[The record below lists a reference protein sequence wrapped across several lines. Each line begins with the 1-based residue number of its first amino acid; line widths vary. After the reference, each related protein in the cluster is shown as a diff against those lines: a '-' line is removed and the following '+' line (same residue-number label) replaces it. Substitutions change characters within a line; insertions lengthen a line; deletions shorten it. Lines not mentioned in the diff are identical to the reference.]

1 MTDLIFQQGDAAPK
15 RLIIMLHGVGSS
27 ANDMAPLGQALSASL
42 PDARVLIPDGF
53 DPFDQGGA
61 GRQWFSVSGVTP
73 VNRTQRVDEALPRLL
88 DWIEKQRLDAGV
100 APEAVGL
107 FGFSQ
112 GAILALAAAARG
124 SHLGAAV
131 AVAGRLV
138 DPVQPASADSPSLL
152 LLHGTSDGVIP
163 VHEGADAARRLEDA
177 GYVIRFEQ
185 QEGQGHGVNA
195 PQIAAAAR
203 WFAG

>member
-61 GRQWFSVSGVTP
+61 GRQWFSVRGVTP
-73 VNRTQRVDEALPRLL
+73 ANRTQRVDEALPRLL
-88 DWIEKQRLDAGV
+88 DWIETQRLDAGV

-124 SHLGAAV
+124 APLGSVV

-138 DPVQPASADSPSLL
+138 DPVNPALAGSPRLL
-152 LLHGTSDGVIP
+152 LLHGKSDGVIP
-163 VHEGADAARRLEDA
+163 IHEGEAAAQRLVDA
-177 GYVIRFEQ
+177 GYLVRFEQ
-185 QEGQGHGVNA
+185 QDGQGHGVSA
-195 PQIAAAAR
+195 AQIATAVR
-203 WFAG
+203 WFSG

>member
-27 ANDMAPLGQALSASL
+27 ANDLAPLGQAISASL
-42 PDARVLIPDGF
+42 SDARVLIPDGF

-61 GRQWFSVSGVTP
+61 GRQWFSVRGVTP
-73 VNRTQRVDEALPRLL
+73 ANRTQRVDEALPRLL
-88 DWIEKQRLDAGV
+88 DWIEQERLDAGV

-124 SHLGAAV
+124 AHLGAVV
-131 AVAGRLV
+131 AAAGRLV
-138 DPVQPASADSPSLL
+138 DPVRPASAKSPRML
-152 LLHGTSDGVIP
+152 LLHGTSDAVIP
-163 VHEGADAARRLEDA
+163 IHEGADAARRLVDA
-177 GYVIRFEQ
+177 GYAVRFEQ
-185 QEGQGHGVNA
+185 QDGQGHGVSA

>member
-1 MTDLIFQQGDAAPK
+1 MADLIFQQGDAAPR

-27 ANDMAPLGQALSASL
+27 ANDMAPLGQALSDGL
-42 PDARVLIPDGF
+42 PDARILIPDGF
-53 DPFDQGGA
+53 DPFDMA
-61 GRQWFSVSGVTP
+61 PTGRQWFSVRGVTP
-73 VNRTQRVDEALPRLL
+73 ANRTQRVDEALPRLL

-100 APEAVGL
+100 APEAIGL

-124 SHLGAAV
+124 AHLGAVV

-138 DPVQPASADSPSLL
+138 DPVPRASAESPSLL
-152 LLHGTSDGVIP
+152 LLHGALDGVIP
-163 VHEGADAARRLEDA
+163 LHEGADAARRLANA
-177 GYVIRFEQ
+177 GYVVRFEQ
-185 QEGQGHGVNA
+185 QDGQGHGVSA
-195 PQIAAAAR
+195 PQIAAATK